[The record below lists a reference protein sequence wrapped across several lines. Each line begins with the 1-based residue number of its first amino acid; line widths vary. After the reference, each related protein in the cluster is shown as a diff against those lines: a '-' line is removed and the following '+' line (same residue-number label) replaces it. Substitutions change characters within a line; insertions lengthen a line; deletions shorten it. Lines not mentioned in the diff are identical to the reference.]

1 MGTLLC
7 SGLSSEGE
15 GLSPSSEERGVV
27 GTLLCSGLSSEGD
40 GLSPSSEE
48 KGVVGREELAIE
60 RAGLWSGLAWPWVD
74 FSMCKPCTELTVLC
88 ALSQSSGPSGVALA
102 ELTVERVLWTVVR
115 SGMALG
121 SLQCVQ
127 ALGSTYGGTCSG
139 DCGPVW
145 HRLRQS
151 SVCASPGDCG
161 PVSQGQILLWG
172 LWSCLAWPWADFSMC
187 NTWAQLTVELALG
200 TMILSGMALGRLQ
213 YVQYLGTTYC
223 GTCSGDCGPVS
234 QGQTSVC
241 AILGLNLQ

>member
-1 MGTLLC
+1 MLPLSC
-7 SGLSSEGE
+7 SSGLLHGDTAMFWALIGGGRSLSFIRREGSGRDTAVFWTLIGGGRSLSFIRREGSGGE
-15 GLSPSSEERGVV
+15 GR
-27 GTLLCSGLSSEGD
+27 TCN
-40 GLSPSSEE
+40 
-48 KGVVGREELAIE
+48 RT
-60 RAGLWSGLAWPWVD
+60 
-74 FSMCKPCTELTVLC
+74 C
-88 ALSQSSGPSGVALA
+88 
-102 ELTVERVLWTVVR
+102 WTVVR

-121 SLQCVQ
+121 RLQYVQ
-127 ALGSTYGGTCSG
+127 ALYRTYCTMCSVPELWSFWRGLGRTYCRTCSV
-139 DCGPVW
+139 DRGPVW
-145 HRLRQS
+145 HGLRQS
-151 SVCASPGDCG
+151 SVCASPG
-161 PVSQGQILLWG
+161 QHLRWNLLWG